1 MTCADLVSMRD
12 DDLNDWC
19 FRHDLHGCK
28 DGSCWARRCIWCGD
42 EVDEVLAE
50 ITKEEEAQDDL

>member
-1 MTCADLVSMRD
+1 MTRKDLGEMSDSDR
-12 DDLNDWC
+12 NDWC
-19 FRHDLHGCK
+19 LRHDLHGCK

-42 EVDEVLAE
+42 VVDEVLAE